1 MIGWITMLIGVSF
14 AMYQEVAAC
23 KRMYPYISDQAAL
36 ELSMR
41 PQGCIERN
49 RFK

>member
-1 MIGWITMLIGVSF
+1 MLIGVGF
-14 AMYQEVAAC
+14 AMHQEAAAC
-23 KRMYPYISDQAAL
+23 KRMHPYISDQAAF